1 MMTVTIVLGGY
12 WLFVIIVLVDDWLF
26 VTVVLGDD
34 RLFATV
40 VLGDDKDD
48 PMTRRRGRRPHG
60 GGRWPHHYPG
70 WNADGGRTE
79 GGPHGSL
86 HASSLHASA
95 ASVEGRMREQT
106 PAGAEEWF
114 WGPRDAPPSAANHR
128 DQLHMGQMYRNQLHM
143 GQMYRE
149 GVAGF
154 HMTETRQFNGWSCM
168 AGRGGAE
175 SMGRH
180 GPLHADFRA
189 ADPIGTA
196 WELGPSGELP
206 VTLPFTHGQHQGP
219 FPSAAMHQYGLHGPL
234 SQHQPPGYQCSRRED
249 CGPPVYEPL
258 WYGSPHHGPSHGMP
272 PHEGFFQPG
281 SSCPQPPLSQSRHFE
296 RLAPDDCHQ
305 RPLSPLSYK
314 DMLMGRLRA
323 VQGLLQVIEC
333 QQDPDWSGKP
343 RDWGVWRGGEHAQA
357 DCGPDRP
364 PRATGGPPQHR
375 GGRGVDRR
383 HRSPAAPAGF
393 PPPPTDVVTDRHPA
407 PSAPRSGSQGPASGW
422 QCDPGAGGNRPLSAS
437 QAPRVLS
444 GGRKGRIPTRTD
456 SRATGARGS
465 RAGADRGGS
474 KAEGGR
480 ADSSGVQSRDSA
492 ASPARRGPSGKA
504 GKRSAGEGRSADKS
518 LAPVSPSAGP
528 WEQGSAD
535 QTCSSAAAASSSAR
549 PGVDSAAT
557 ASSSSSLSSSETA
570 KQNSTPASP
579 ASMPRPKCS
588 NVLLRTLLSPS
599 VGQTDR
605 TDQRG
610 VAPTEAPAVSQAMT
624 VAELMGEIVDAFAR
638 RETRAEQLPVASCAT
653 EPTGDRQRQDGTWQG
668 SPTSSAPH
676 NPPGSPQRSE
686 LKSAPKE
693 VISDSTERDAE
704 TRVFPKLE
712 HDTDVM
718 TLSYANMGGQGA
730 KSPEGRQTSDCTKD
744 AASGAHAGHWQT
756 RVVEVQPVVSSSS
769 FLHCGPAGASPSN
782 VYPSGA
788 GAAGTH
794 CGGRLK
800 DNMEDACFSNNNS
813 QGSDLGLEDLGDICH
828 TCLACGRRFASST
841 LLEDHLLEHMQFHM
855 DDCQAPEDEEESFAQ
870 YDENMG
876 REHPSHLKLEYLVDS
891 ELQGTSSDEVH
902 ECAPSELSS
911 ACELSSASELPSASE
926 LSSGPSKTSRPSPR
940 KTSIPT
946 PNSLCDVHKQSPDRS
961 KTTDPELGRVTPGDP
976 TSNKQDS
983 SPSRAVCSG
992 PNNGKSSHPTT
1003 SRSGHHKQSPSRAQ
1017 TAHPKP
1023 PTQTSSSSG
1032 AARTDSN
1039 RQTSRRSKA
1048 SESSSNKQTPNH
1060 SKSPQSCPRKQ
1071 TPNHSKSLHSGPD
1084 KQIPNHSKSS
1094 QSRPSKRTP
1103 NHSKSLNSGPDK
1115 QASNHS
1121 KSLHS
1126 APDKQTPNHSK
1137 SLHSGPDKE
1146 TQNHS
1151 KSLHSGP
1158 DKQTQNHSKSSHSRP
1173 NKQTPNHSTSSHS
1186 SPDKETPNHS
1196 KSSHSS
1202 PNKET
1207 PNHSK
1212 SSHSGPDKETSN
1224 QSKSSHTPPDKQKFN
1239 NSKSSHACPDKQKK
1253 CNSSKSSRCEDE
1265 KQASGSDGAES
1276 AKRWKILS
1284 SGQVFKMRK
1293 SGSESA
1299 ESAKRWKI
1307 LSSGQVFKMR
1317 KSPTSS
1323 DSCRYHKQ
1331 CATEE
1336 VRNADFDESN
1346 SSELPDCPQASQPP
1360 ESGPMSGGINTDMPQ
1375 SAQDPESGPMSGGIN
1390 PDMPQS
1396 AQDRESGPM
1405 SGGIIPDMPLSVQ
1418 DPESGPMSGRIKNST
1433 SVEWFPTVP
1442 KSSESR
1448 GLKRLHSGPEAP
1460 ETVDALPV
1468 KVRKRTGLVAD
1479 AQSGK
1484 KRHVSADDADCA
1496 KVKDR
1501 GALETVVYRN
1511 RLRYVRDL
1519 CRPLSVVLERV
1530 SAEETKPPATRGE
1543 AGLLRQPGSG
1553 TRGPPTTHCPASEP
1567 RGNTESDHE
1576 LQHSANPAFISKEQ
1590 TFVYVKESAPSQG
1603 NPASESEECCGGSGP
1618 EDFCDRAA
1626 ASSSDKSSESTDN
1639 DTGFIFCTQCFSVF
1653 TNRQVF
1659 EAHACYLRRHDEE
1672 SETDEDDEE
1681 PEEDSG
1687 RDCAHVEANEEALD
1701 DNNDDELTDGDNP
1714 WHSLK
1719 IGSRT
1724 NRQSRG
1730 SRKRKPAKEASIETH
1745 KAPTPSAPKK
1755 GGRVKGRGKKTVT
1768 SPSRD
1773 DHMFTCSRCDQKF
1786 FSRAGLLFHWQHL
1799 HKKLP
1804 ASTRLSS

>member
-1 MMTVTIVLGGY
+1 M
-12 WLFVIIVLVDDWLF
+12 VIIVLVDDWLS

-34 RLFATV
+34 RLFVTV

-86 HASSLHASA
+86 HASSLHTSA
-95 ASVEGRMREQT
+95 ASVEGRVHEQT

-114 WGPRDAPPSAANHR
+114 WGPRDAPPSAANH
-128 DQLHMGQMYRNQLHM
+128 RNQLHM

-180 GPLHADFRA
+180 GLLHADFRA
-189 ADPIGTA
+189 ADPIGIA

-206 VTLPFTHGQHQGP
+206 VTLPFTHGQQQGP
-219 FPSAAMHQYGLHGPL
+219 FPLAAMHQYGLHGPL
-234 SQHQPPGYQCSRRED
+234 SQQQPPGYQCSRRED
-249 CGPPVYEPL
+249 CGPPAYEPL

-272 PHEGFFQPG
+272 PPEGFFQPG
-281 SSCPQPPLSQSRHFE
+281 SSCPQPPLSQSHHFE
-296 RLAPDDCHQ
+296 RLGPDDCHQ

-323 VQGLLQVIEC
+323 VQGLLQAIEC
-333 QQDPDWSGKP
+333 QRDPDWSGEP
-343 RDWGVWRGGEHAQA
+343 RDWGAWRGGQHVQA

-375 GGRGVDRR
+375 GGRCVNRR
-383 HRSPAAPAGF
+383 HRSPSAPAGF
-393 PPPPTDVVTDRHPA
+393 PPPLTDVVTDRHPA
-407 PSAPRSGSQGPASGW
+407 PSTPRSGSQGPASGW

-444 GGRKGRIPTRTD
+444 GGREGRIPTRRTD
-456 SRATGARGS
+456 SRAMGARGS

-474 KAEGGR
+474 KAAGGR

-492 ASPARRGPSGKA
+492 ASPALRGPSGKA
-504 GKRSAGEGRSADKS
+504 GRAGEGRSAHKS
-518 LAPVSPSAGP
+518 LSPVSPASGP
-528 WEQGSAD
+528 WEQDSAD
-535 QTCSSAAAASSSAR
+535 KARSRTAAASSSTR

-557 ASSSSSLSSSETA
+557 ASSSETA
-570 KQNSTPASP
+570 KQKLTPASP
-579 ASMPRPKCS
+579 SSIPRPKCS

-605 TDQRG
+605 TDQRA

-638 RETRAEQLPVASCAT
+638 PEPRAERLPVASCAT
-653 EPTGDRQRQDGTWQG
+653 EPTGERQGQDGTCQG
-668 SPTSSAPH
+668 SPTSSAPHNPQRSPHNPQRSPH

-693 VISDSTERDAE
+693 VISDCTQRDAE
-704 TRVFPKLE
+704 THVFPKLE

-730 KSPEGRQTSDCTKD
+730 NSLEGRQTSDCTKD
-744 AASGAHAGHWQT
+744 AAGCANT
-756 RVVEVQPVVSSSS
+756 RTLQAVRTEVVEVQPVVSSCS

-782 VYPSGA
+782 VNPSGA
-788 GAAGTH
+788 GAAGGH
-794 CGGRLK
+794 SGSRLK
-800 DNMEDACFSNNNS
+800 DDVEDACFSNSNS
-813 QGSDLGLEDLGDICH
+813 QGSQLGLEDLGDICH
-828 TCLACGRRFASST
+828 TCLACRRRFASST

-855 DDCQAPEDEEESFAQ
+855 DDCLAPEDEEESFAQ

-891 ELQGTSSDEVH
+891 ERQGTSREEVH
-902 ECAPSELSS
+902 KCAPSELSS
-911 ACELSSASELPSASE
+911 ACELSNASELPNASE
-926 LSSGPSKTSRPSPR
+926 LSSGPSKTSCPSPR

-946 PNSLCDVHKQSPDRS
+946 PNSHCDVHKQSPDRS

-976 TSNKQDS
+976 SSNKQDS

-992 PNNGKSSHPTT
+992 PNKRKSSHPTT

-1023 PTQTSSSSG
+1023 PRQTSSSSG
-1032 AARTDSN
+1032 AARTDFN
-1039 RQTSRRSKA
+1039 RQTSRGSKA
-1048 SESSSNKQTPNH
+1048 SESYSNKQTPNH
-1060 SKSPQSCPRKQ
+1060 SKSPQSRPCKQ
-1071 TPNHSKSLHSGPD
+1071 T
-1084 KQIPNHSKSS
+1084 PNHSKSS

-1103 NHSKSLNSGPDK
+1103 NHSKSLHSGPDK

-1137 SLHSGPDKE
+1137 SLHSGPVKQI
-1146 TQNHS
+1146 QNHS

-1158 DKQTQNHSKSSHSRP
+1158 DKQTPDHSKSSPSRP
-1173 NKQTPNHSTSSHS
+1173 NRQTPNHSTSSHS

-1196 KSSHSS
+1196 KSSHS
-1202 PNKET
+1202 
-1207 PNHSK
+1207 
-1212 SSHSGPDKETSN
+1212 GPDKETSN
-1224 QSKSSHTPPDKQKFN
+1224 RSKSSHTPPDKQKFN

-1253 CNSSKSSRCEDE
+1253 CKSSKSSRCEDV

-1293 SGSESA
+1293 S
-1299 ESAKRWKI
+1299 
-1307 LSSGQVFKMR
+1307 
-1317 KSPTSS
+1317 PTSS
-1323 DSCRYHKQ
+1323 DPCRYHKQ

-1360 ESGPMSGGINTDMPQ
+1360 ASGPMT
-1375 SAQDPESGPMSGGIN
+1375 GGIN

-1396 AQDRESGPM
+1396 A
-1405 SGGIIPDMPLSVQ
+1405 Q

-1468 KVRKRTGLVAD
+1468 KVRKLTGLVAD

-1501 GALETVVYRN
+1501 GARETVVYRN

-1543 AGLLRQPGSG
+1543 GGLLRQLGSG
-1553 TRGPPTTHCPASEP
+1553 TRGPPTTRCSASEP

-1590 TFVYVKESAPSQG
+1590 TFVCAKESAPSQG

-1672 SETDEDDEE
+1672 TETDEDDEE

-1687 RDCAHVEANEEALD
+1687 RDCAHGEANEEALD

-1719 IGSRT
+1719 IGSRF

-1755 GGRVKGRGKKTVT
+1755 GGRVKGRRKKTVT